1 MIIDKL
7 QNFRQQV
14 YSFLG
19 NGRDAIFD
27 LMDAVLTSPSVKS
40 FAELSLSAVY
50 RRKWSSLY
58 ESLKDSRPRRGRLRG
73 LCVEQIPK
81 DIRPLLAG
89 DHTGW
94 ERPHAQTLKDR
105 SFVHQPNLVEGNKP
119 IMLGHDY
126 STLAWIPE
134 MTGSWAIPLCH
145 ERISSF
151 ETAAQRATFQL
162 RQVCRDLTVRP
173 IATYDSEYGSAAF
186 MNLTED
192 IPADLLLR
200 LRPNRCLYKVPAPYS
215 GCGRPRKHGDKFQL
229 AKSDS
234 WGEPSATFSLEDET
248 VGQVQIQQ
256 WSDLHFKKASQRHFQ
271 VMRVTHPHCSG
282 LWLAWV
288 GEQMPSLEQIWRLYL
303 RRFAIDH
310 WYRFAKQRLHW
321 TLPQLLTPQQ
331 ALRWSDLMPLLS
343 WQLWLARK
351 LVIDNPLPWQKPQTN
366 LTFGRVAQGLA
377 TLLVRIGSPACSPK
391 PRGKSLGWQSGRKRS
406 PFPRFPIIKKRP
418 SRPKK
423 TNKDNPNS

>member
-7 QNFRQQV
+7 QEFRQQV
-14 YSFLG
+14 YGFLG

-58 ESLKDSRPRRGRLRG
+58 ESLKDSRPRRGRLRR

-94 ERPHAQTLKDR
+94 GRPH
-105 SFVHQPNLVEGNKP
+105 
-119 IMLGHDY
+119 
-126 STLAWIPE
+126 
-134 MTGSWAIPLCH
+134 
-145 ERISSF
+145 
-151 ETAAQRATFQL
+151 AQRATFQL
-162 RQVCRDLTVRP
+162 KQVCRDLSVRP

-186 MNLTED
+186 VNLTED

-200 LRPNRCLYKVPAPYS
+200 LRPNRCLYKAPEAYS
-215 GCGRPRKHGDKFQL
+215 GCGRPRKHGNKFQL
-229 AKSDS
+229 ANADS
-234 WGEPSATFSLEDET
+234 WGETQSECTLEDET

-256 WSDLHFKKASQRHFQ
+256 WSNLHFRQAAQRHIQ
-271 VMRVTHPHCSG
+271 VIRVTHSHCSG

-288 GEQMPSLEQIWRLYL
+288 GEKMPTLDHLWRLYL

-310 WYRFAKQRLHW
+310 WNRFAKQRLHW
-321 TLPQLLTPQQ
+321 TLPHLLTPQQ

-343 WQLWLARK
+343 WQLWLARQ
-351 LVIDNPLPWQKPQTN
+351 LVIDRPLPWQKPQTN
-366 LTFGRVAQGLA
+366 LTFGRVAQGFA

-391 PRGKSLGWQSGRKRS
+391 PRGKSLGWKSGRKRD
-406 PFPRFPIIKKRP
+406 PFPRFPIIKKRA

-423 TNKDNPNS
+423 VNKEILNS

>member
-7 QNFRQQV
+7 QDFRQQV
-14 YSFLG
+14 YGFLG

-58 ESLKDSRPRRGRLRG
+58 ESLKDNRPRRGRLRR

-94 ERPHAQTLKDR
+94 GRPHAKTLKDR

-126 STLAWIPE
+126 STLGWIPE

-151 ETAAQRATFQL
+151 ETAAQRAAFQL
-162 RQVCRDLTVRP
+162 RQVCRDLSVRP

-186 MNLTED
+186 VNLTDD

-200 LRPNRCLYKVPAPYS
+200 LRPNRCLYKAPEAYS
-215 GCGRPRKHGDKFQL
+215 GCGRPRKHGHKFQL
-229 AKSDS
+229 ANADS
-234 WGEPSATFSLEDET
+234 WGKTQSECTLEDEQL
-248 VGQVQIQQ
+248 GQVQIQQ
-256 WSDLHFKKASQRHFQ
+256 WS
-271 VMRVTHPHCSG
+271 
-282 LWLAWV
+282 
-288 GEQMPSLEQIWRLYL
+288 
-303 RRFAIDH
+303 
-310 WYRFAKQRLHW
+310 
-321 TLPQLLTPQQ
+321 
-331 ALRWSDLMPLLS
+331 
-343 WQLWLARK
+343 
-351 LVIDNPLPWQKPQTN
+351 N
-366 LTFGRVAQGLA
+366 
-377 TLLVRIGSPACSPK
+377 
-391 PRGKSLGWQSGRKRS
+391 
-406 PFPRFPIIKKRP
+406 
-418 SRPKK
+418 
-423 TNKDNPNS
+423 

>member
-7 QNFRQQV
+7 QDFRQQG
-14 YSFLG
+14 YRFLG

-27 LMDAVLTSPSVKS
+27 LMDAVLTSPRVKS
-40 FAELSLSAVY
+40 FVELSLSAVY

-58 ESLKDSRPRRGRLRG
+58 ESLKDSRPNRGRIRR

-94 ERPHAQTLKDR
+94 GRPHAKTLKDR

-151 ETAAQRATFQL
+151 ETAGQRAAFQL
-162 RQVCRDLTVRP
+162 SQVCRDLTVRP
-173 IATYDSEYGSAAF
+173 IATYDSEYGSAVF

-192 IPADLLLR
+192 IPADLLIR
-200 LRPNRCLYKVPAPYS
+200 LRPNRCLYKAPAPYS
-215 GCGRPRKHGDKFQL
+215 GYGRPRKHGDKFQL
-229 AKSDS
+229 ANADS

-256 WSDLHFKKASQRHFQ
+256 WSNLHFRQAAQRHIQ
-271 VMRVTHPHCSG
+271 VIRVTHSHCSG

-288 GEQMPSLEQIWRLYL
+288 GEQMPTLDSLWRLYL

-321 TLPQLLTPQQ
+321 TLPHLLTPQQ
-331 ALRWSDLMPLLS
+331 ALRWSDLMPLLEFR
-343 WQLWLARK
+343 LKKVRK
-351 LVIDNPLPWQKPQTN
+351 
-366 LTFGRVAQGLA
+366 AE
-377 TLLVRIGSPACSPK
+377 
-391 PRGKSLGWQSGRKRS
+391 
-406 PFPRFPIIKKRP
+406 
-418 SRPKK
+418 
-423 TNKDNPNS
+423 